1 MSKFSNTKSTRL
13 NLGPYAKAVYGA
25 LTAAGLGFFGAL
37 ATALSAD
44 GASLGSLT
52 DGQWMTAIVAALSA
66 LPLVG
71 GTVYAAT
78 NQIAPPRSRSTQS
91 AEIEIE
97 EDVLV

>member
-1 MSKFSNTKSTRL
+1 MSKFSAVTSTL
-13 NLGPYAKAVYGA
+13 HIGPYAKAVYGA

-44 GASLGSLT
+44 GASLSSLT

-78 NQIAPPRSRSTQS
+78 NQTVPVKNV
-91 AEIEIE
+91 E
-97 EDVLV
+97 EPEQVEE